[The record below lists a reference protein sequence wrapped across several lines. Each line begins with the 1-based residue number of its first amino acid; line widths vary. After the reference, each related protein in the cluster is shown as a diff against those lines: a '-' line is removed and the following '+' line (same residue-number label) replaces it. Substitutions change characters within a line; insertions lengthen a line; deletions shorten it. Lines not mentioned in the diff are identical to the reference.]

1 MTKTVLSTKK
11 LTAGQRE
18 LLLNAGIGLVEKDFI
33 AIEPLAFEIENI
45 PQHLIFTSKNA
56 VKAVLKHH
64 KLKALKLQKVL
75 CVGSKTKAFLEEN
88 GFNVVET
95 ADSGA
100 ELGARILKNYTDKKF
115 LFFCG
120 KRRHPDLSKML
131 KKEGVPLEEIEVY
144 NTDLASVKID
154 RNFDGIL
161 FFSPSAVQ
169 SFCSENNLFDTIAFC
184 IGDTTATEVKKYT
197 KDYIV
202 ASKPTIENV
211 IVQAVKKLR

>member
-1 MTKTVLSTKK
+1 MTKTILSTKK

-33 AIEPLAFEIENI
+33 AIKPLAFDVENV
-45 PQHLIFTSKNA
+45 PKHLIFTSKNA
-56 VKAVLKHH
+56 VNAVLKHH
-64 KLKALKLQKVL
+64 KLEVLKHQNVL

-100 ELGARILKNYTDKKF
+100 ELGARIIKNHSDQSF

-144 NTDLASVKID
+144 DTSLAPVKMD

-161 FFSPSAVQ
+161 FFSPSAVE
-169 SFCSENNLFDTIAFC
+169 SFSSENAIFDTVAFC
-184 IGDTTATEVKKYT
+184 IGDTTATEVKKHT
-197 KDYIV
+197 KNYIV